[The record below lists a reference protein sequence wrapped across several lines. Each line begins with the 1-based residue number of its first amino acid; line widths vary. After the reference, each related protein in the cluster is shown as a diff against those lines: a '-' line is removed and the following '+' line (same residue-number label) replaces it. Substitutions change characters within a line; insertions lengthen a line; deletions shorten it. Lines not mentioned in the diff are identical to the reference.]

1 MFYHQRMQ
9 KCPEKQGNQEFH
21 QVKKDFFPLIL
32 GPLQAPDIGNRDIN
46 ELFKITT
53 ILSASVPLL

>member
-1 MFYHQRMQ
+1 MQ
-9 KCPEKQGNQEFH
+9 KCPEIQGNQDCH
-21 QVKKDFFPLIL
+21 QVKEIFFPLIL

-46 ELFKITT
+46 ELFKMTT